1 MQIDIE
7 YPTYLEIM
15 DNILSHIGMMEHE
28 GLETKKQWGLLKCLR
43 GILKK
48 QHGIT
53 INVDKDKLGDYFLKC
68 TSDNRF

>member
-1 MQIDIE
+1 MTIEIE
-7 YPTYLEIM
+7 YSTYLELM
-15 DNILSHIGMMEHE
+15 KNTLSLITLREFE
-28 GLETKKQWGLLKCLR
+28 GLETKNLWGLLKCLR

-53 INVDKDKLGDYFLKC
+53 INVAKDKLGDYFLKC